1 MNIGQESG
9 IKNLL
14 IIGHTNVGKSTLC
27 NVLCDANDFEEND
40 YTAKKTRNF
49 QEKDFVWK
57 ETKYRVIE
65 IGVSSNDKKDL
76 YNKIGE
82 VIYSMPEGISQ
93 VLFLVDERFMAVEIS
108 PIYVNNPPIKIT
120 TEDDDDK
127 ERVQN
132 NKRTRARSRNILLN
146 HLETTCKEKYYKLT
160 TWDDLYNKIASVKSN
175 GTGDIA
181 EEVER
186 SLIIE
191 SEKKNEKT
199 QQTTKRKGRKNQK
212 DQQWFDEKYSNEE
225 VIIIVGRKRLNL
237 AGSLK
242 IEGFKNLKNISLK
255 KLKIANLEINNCPQL
270 NIINMSELAKL
281 TSLSVTGCPKLIVLN
296 CSLNELTSLEVS
308 GYHQLNNILD
318 LSTFTKLTNL
328 YVRNYSNL
336 TTLDFSSIKKLTS
349 LKISGCLQL
358 TNINNLSKSSKL
370 ESLSVIDCPKLTT
383 LNYSTNRLTSLEI
396 IGCKQLKKISNLS
409 NVPKLTSLT
418 LIDCPNITKLDCSST
433 EKLTELEASD
443 LIELKCSNTS
453 IKTLSVNLCPGIQI
467 LDCSNNDKLIDLDIS
482 NCSKLEF
489 LDCSNS
495 KLTSLGINNCIFLL
509 KEYEQ
514 NGTKCNRLKYPSD
527 LKIIEKRITKNLIIV
542 GRIGGGKST
551 LFNILTESEDFEESG
566 RSISVIKNF
575 QKKDFEWHGRS
586 FSVVDTIG
594 VGDTQLSTKKVLYK
608 VLDGIF
614 SIPEGI
620 SQILFVIDERFTTE
634 EVKIFNLLKGSIFDI
649 FGIHIFKYVTIVRT
663 KFSNFKNKSECEAD
677 KEQLHNENENIAKIV
692 KSCRDIV
699 YVDNPPTNF
708 QIFDEDDQETVAT
721 NRRKRERS
729 REVLLN
735 YLDKTCQLDCFKLKT
750 WDQIR
755 EPIAEYL
762 ESNCEDV
769 PPELEKN
776 QTLIKISELFCS
788 IT

>member
-27 NVLCDANDFEEND
+27 NVLCDANYFEEND
-40 YTAKKTRNF
+40 YTAKKTKNF
-49 QEKDFVWK
+49 QKKDFIWK

-65 IGVSSNDKKDL
+65 IGVSLNDNKDL
-76 YNKIGE
+76 YNKLGE

-93 VLFLVDERFMAVEIS
+93 VLFLIDERFMAVEIS
-108 PIYVNNPPIKIT
+108 PIYVNNPPINIT
-120 TEDDDDK
+120 IEDDDDK
-127 ERVQN
+127 ERVEN

-146 HLETTCKEKYYKLT
+146 HLETACQEKYYKLT
-160 TWDDLYNKIASVKSN
+160 TWDELYNKIASVKSN

-186 SLIIE
+186 SLK
-191 SEKKNEKT
+191 SEKKDEKT
-199 QQTTKRKGRKNQK
+199 QQTTRQKSRKNQK

-225 VIIIVGRKRLNL
+225 VINIVGRKRLNL

-242 IEGFKNLKNISLK
+242 IEDFKNLKNISLK

-281 TSLSVTGCPKLIVLN
+281 TSLSVTGCSKLIVLN

-336 TTLDFSSIKKLTS
+336 TTLDFSSIEKLIS

-358 TNINNLSKSSKL
+358 TNINNLFKSSKL

-383 LNYSTNRLTSLEI
+383 LSYSTNGLTSLEI

-443 LIELKCSNTS
+443 LIELKY
-453 IKTLSVNLCPGIQI
+453 
-467 LDCSNNDKLIDLDIS
+467 IS
-482 NCSKLEF
+482 NCTELEF
-489 LDCSNS
+489 LDCSTS
-495 KLTSLGINNCIFLL
+495 KLTSLGINNCKFLL

-514 NGTKCNRLKYPSD
+514 NGTKSNRFKYPPD
-527 LKIIEKRITKNLIIV
+527 LKIIEKRIMKNLIIV

-575 QKKDFEWHGRS
+575 QKKDFEWHGKS

-608 VLDGIF
+608 ILDGIF

-663 KFSNFKNKSECEAD
+663 KFSNFKNKR
-677 KEQLHNENENIAKIV
+677 I
-692 KSCRDIV
+692 
-699 YVDNPPTNF
+699 
-708 QIFDEDDQETVAT
+708 
-721 NRRKRERS
+721 
-729 REVLLN
+729 
-735 YLDKTCQLDCFKLKT
+735 
-750 WDQIR
+750 
-755 EPIAEYL
+755 
-762 ESNCEDV
+762 
-769 PPELEKN
+769 
-776 QTLIKISELFCS
+776 LFM
-788 IT
+788 